1 MHPHAPRSPR
11 HPLPRCLAPRER
23 GLQARTA
30 GWVSAALQR
39 RAGEGIGIRP
49 YALLCLLC
57 LILYA
62 PGLAAIPPLD
72 RDEARFAQATRQM
85 LETGDFVR
93 IRFQDEA
100 RNKKPIGIYWLQA
113 AAVAAFSSPESAAI
127 WPYRLPSALAATA
140 AVLLTFGFGARLL
153 ASRAAGFIAAVL
165 TASALGVVVEAH
177 LAKTDAALLAAV
189 VAGQGALG
197 LVYIATRNGRRVG
210 WPLPLLFWLAEAGAI
225 LLKGPPGP
233 MPALLTAGC
242 LSIAD
247 RDTHWIRGLRPL
259 AGILIMA
266 AIVAPWLIAV
276 QSATAGH
283 FISDSLAHDLLPKL
297 VGAQESHGAPP
308 GYYLA
313 MAIASFWP
321 GSLFIVPGLLW
332 GWRRRHAAAWRF
344 LLAWLGPAWIF
355 FELVPTKL
363 PHYVLPLYP
372 ALALLAGGALA
383 EGFANHL
390 AGPAR
395 FIERGVGVLWGA
407 VTIALGA
414 ALLILPLWFGGTV
427 SPTVMVAVAVMLGL
441 ACLLFFR
448 DPQPMRAAGLVAAI
462 SAAFVVPAALAVAPE
477 LDYLWPSRSAAA
489 ALARHPPG
497 PGEAVLSVGYSE
509 PSLVFLLG
517 TATRLVT
524 AEPGDGQLAGAG
536 LALVDDRSDTE
547 FLRSLAR
554 RGLTAR
560 ALERVEG
567 LDYSAG
573 RGKLVLTLYRLEPG

>member
-1 MHPHAPRSPR
+1 MRIFR
-11 HPLPRCLAPRER
+11 F
-23 GLQARTA
+23 
-30 GWVSAALQR
+30 VSAPTIPLT
-39 RAGEGIGIRP
+39 RAPPSGVLTGEGRGGGGLSGIRP
-49 YALLCLLC
+49 YALLCFLS

-113 AAVAAFSSPESAAI
+113 AAVAAFSSPESTAI

-140 AVLLTFGFGARLL
+140 AVLLAFGFGARLFD
-153 ASRAAGFIAAVL
+153 SRPAGFIAAVL

-189 VAGQGALG
+189 VAGQCALG
-197 LVYIATRNGRRVG
+197 LAYIATRTGRRVG
-210 WPLPLLFWLAEAGAI
+210 WPLPFLFWVAEAVAV

-233 MPALLTAGC
+233 VLALLTAGC

-247 RDTHWIRGLRPL
+247 RDIHWVKGLRPF
-259 AGILIMA
+259 AGVLIMV

-297 VGAQESHGAPP
+297 IGAQESHGGPP

-313 MAIASFWP
+313 VVIASFWP
-321 GSLFIVPGLLW
+321 GSLFIVPGLIW
-332 GWRRRHAAAWRF
+332 GWRQRRAVACRF

-372 ALALLAGGALA
+372 ALALLAGGAMA
-383 EGFANHL
+383 EGSPIHL
-390 AGPAR
+390 SGPAR
-395 FIERGVGVLWGA
+395 FVDRAGGVLWGA
-407 VTIALGA
+407 FTIVLGVALF
-414 ALLILPLWFGGTV
+414 LLPLWFGGTV
-427 SPTVMVAVAVMLGL
+427 SPTAMVAVPMMLGL
-441 ACLLFFR
+441 AWVLFFR
-448 DPQPMRAAGLVAAI
+448 DPQPMRAAALVAAI
-462 SAAFVVPAALAVAPE
+462 SAAFVVPAALTVASE
-477 LDYLWPSRSAAA
+477 LDYVWPSRSAAA

-536 LALVDDRSDTE
+536 LALVDDRSDAE

-560 ALERVEG
+560 ALERFEG

-573 RGKLVLTLYRLEPG
+573 RAKLVLTLYRLEPG